1 MLSVEEALLFKAVQD
16 EQERMDA
23 EAIGGAIGAIGGGL
37 SGLADGSRRHD
48 KATRGKAIEGM
59 GRIRPGF
66 RAAGGLTGAI
76 LGGALGAGSAA
87 IMKRDSPAAQMLGDI
102 QAQRGELTEY
112 QENVLASLLGEIY
125 GSPSQLG

>member
-23 EAIGGAIGAIGGGL
+23 QNVGGVLGSAGGALLGLGA
-37 SGLADGSRRHD
+37 
-48 KATRGKAIEGM
+48 GKAAHRNAAKGQMIQGM

-76 LGGALGAGSAA
+76 LGGALGAGTAA
-87 IMKRDSPAAQMLGDI
+87 IMKRESPAGELLGDI

-112 QENVLASLLGEIY
+112 QERVLANLLGEIY
-125 GSPSQLG
+125 TSPSQLG

>member
-23 EAIGGAIGAIGGGL
+23 QTVGGVVGSAGGTLLGL
-37 SGLADGSRRHD
+37 DAGRAAHRH
-48 KATRGKAIEGM
+48 ATKGQTIEGM

-87 IMKRDSPAAQMLGDI
+87 IMKRESPAGQMLGDI
-102 QAQRGELTEY
+102 QAQQGQLTEY
-112 QENVLASLLGEIY
+112 QQHVLSQLLGEIY

>member
-23 EAIGGAIGAIGGGL
+23 QNLGGTLGAVGGAIAGADMGRL
-37 SGLADGSRRHD
+37 PHSLATKGTAA
-48 KATRGKAIEGM
+48 KGM
-59 GRIRPGF
+59 GMVRPGF

-87 IMKRDSPAAQMLGDI
+87 IMKRESPAGQMLGDI

-112 QENVLASLLGEIY
+112 QERVLATLLGEIY

>member
-23 EAIGGAIGAIGGGL
+23 QNLGGTLGGIGGAIVGA
-37 SGLADGSRRHD
+37 D
-48 KATRGKAIEGM
+48 M
-59 GRIRPGF
+59 GRIPHSLASKGTAGRGIGMIRPGF

-76 LGGALGAGSAA
+76 LGGALGAGTAA
-87 IMKRDSPAAQMLGDI
+87 IMKKDSPSAQMLGDI

-112 QENVLASLLGEIY
+112 QERVLASLLGEIY